1 MSFLKGLI
9 FKDFIVG
16 DTEKVHYVIDKFV
29 EQTVNFNM
37 HIKLI

>member
-9 FKDFIVG
+9 FKDVIVG
-16 DTEKVHYVIDKFV
+16 DTEKVLYVIDKFV
-29 EQTVNFNM
+29 EQTVYFNM